1 MSRASVKASTS
12 PSTPSAP
19 TTCKSPPGRGLLGG
33 RAHNYGLGHIP
44 GNVPT
49 VEGLQRKLEP
59 LSFCPAG
66 GKKRKKKKIA
76 IPHRRRRNIDHKK
89 QQSGG
94 RHAFGRR
101 MLLRRGALCRR
112 GRPDDAG
119 AVS

>member
-44 GNVPT
+44 GNVPA

-59 LSFCPAG
+59 LSFWTRALL
-66 GKKRKKKKIA
+66 
-76 IPHRRRRNIDHKK
+76 
-89 QQSGG
+89 G
-94 RHAFGRR
+94 RHKLNCIAASLLNI
-101 MLLRRGALCRR
+101 MLSILEQDFMRLPYCL
-112 GRPDDAG
+112 
-119 AVS
+119 VWCFLLL